1 MRSDRYWLDLGATVK
16 LPRRRR
22 RGAPT
27 RGFTLIEVVLALTIF
42 ALMGAILYGA
52 FSLGHNAVAK
62 SEAHSSRHQKQRAVA
77 ELLGN
82 YVRSGF
88 PYRESLQDQTIYFL
102 GESDSVTFVSTYSQ
116 AMGGRGMAKI
126 RIGKEIDADG
136 RTGLMLEEIVPV
148 RINSEAGAAGQ
159 RHGVLLQNDMR
170 AVRFAYLD
178 PQAETDLWED
188 RWDGAERRLL
198 PRALR
203 ISYRDEN
210 GEETRW
216 VFPLMMSVLA
226 P

>member
-1 MRSDRYWLDLGATVK
+1 MRRIRTLLNMG
-16 LPRRRR
+16 LPRHFRVVARDGWAR
-22 RGAPT
+22 S
-27 RGFTLIEVVLALTIF
+27 GFTLIEVVLALTIF
-42 ALMGAILYGA
+42 ALMSAILYGA

-62 SEAHSSRHQKQRAVA
+62 SEAYATRHQKQRAVA

-82 YVRSGF
+82 YIRSGF

-126 RIGKEIDADG
+126 RIAKEDDGTG
-136 RTGLMLEEIVPV
+136 RTSLRLEETVPV
-148 RINSEAGAAGQ
+148 RINTEVAAPGLS
-159 RHGVLLQNDMR
+159 HSVAFQNDMR
-170 AVRFAYLD
+170 ELRFSYLD
-178 PQAETDLWED
+178 PQAEGELWED
-188 RWDGAERRLL
+188 RWDGNERRHL

-203 ISYRDEN
+203 ISFRNDS

-216 VFPLMMSVLA
+216 IFPLMMTVLT